1 MKIKVIVPILSN
13 DAALKSMEEMYQKLV
28 RPETKVEVVGLK
40 KGPETIEYY
49 YDEEFAKIPLLEEV
63 QKAEKEGFDA
73 VLISCTSD
81 PGLSACRE
89 IVDIPVVG
97 LGQAEFL
104 VCMVLGSRICT
115 ITPGSPVMT
124 RDLVR
129 SYGIEHFVVSVR
141 SVPLSVSELEDKE
154 KAKKAALELARR
166 SIEEDGAD
174 VIMLDCA
181 GFRGLMH
188 DLQKE
193 LGVPVVGA
201 EVGILV
207 VEALVLGGL
216 SHSKIA
222 FPHPTQKKRIK

>member
-1 MKIKVIVPILSN
+1 VKIKVIVPILAS
-13 DAALKSMEEMYQKLV
+13 DAGLKSLAETYRKLV
-28 RPETKVEVVGLK
+28 RPGTKVEVIGLE

-49 YDEEFAKIPLLEEV
+49 YDAEFAKIPLLEEV

-81 PGLSACRE
+81 PGLYACRE

-97 LGQAEFL
+97 LGQAELF
-104 VCMVLGSRICT
+104 VCTMLGSHICT
-115 ITPGSPVMT
+115 ITPGNPAMT
-124 RDLVR
+124 KDLVK
-129 SYGIEHFVVSVR
+129 SYGLEHFIVSIR

-174 VIMLDCA
+174 VIMLDCG

-193 LGVPVVGA
+193 LGVPVVGP

-207 VEALVLGGL
+207 AEALVLGGL
-216 SHSKIA
+216 SQSKVA
-222 FPHPTQKKRIK
+222 FPQPVQKRRIK